1 MLEKLSL
8 KTKMLFAF
16 MGISVLLLV
25 VGGIG
30 WYSNAKVVAAY
41 EVIATQNLPNVN
53 LTGRLRYRAQEA
65 NRILLR
71 LTAAKNVEEIN
82 RFKQELQESFKTYAD
97 FMKKYREV
105 PFAPG
110 EGEIVESSQ
119 KSWDKFVSATSSIL
133 ELAAKGDSEG
143 IEKLLTTE
151 VRESRNANNEAL
163 SKLLVFH
170 EEMAEKQGL
179 MANEASNEGK
189 IFIIVFI
196 VAGFFLSLVVGLV
209 FSNSLARSLGRIS
222 SDISGAADH
231 TSSSGEQ
238 LSAASQQLSSGSS
251 EAAASL
257 EETVASIE
265 ELTSMVKL
273 NADHAK
279 EANALSQKSR
289 ESAEQ
294 GEREI
299 TKLIG
304 AMEGIASGSKK
315 IEEIINVIDDI
326 AFQTNLLA
334 LNAAV
339 EAARAGEQGK
349 GFAVVAEAVRTLALR
364 SAEAAKDITSLIQ
377 DNVSQSESGARIAGE
392 SGVVLKEI
400 VNSVKKV
407 ADLNSEISVASSEQ
421 SNGLEQISKAMNQL
435 DQATQGNAAS
445 SEEVAASSEEMSSQA
460 VLLAELVVDLRNLI
474 QGNGSVA
481 KEAPERKTKPVKTYK
496 NVSKPLKKVNPVAKK
511 NVSDIIP
518 FDDQDD
524 RKVGN
529 VSGF

>member
-1 MLEKLSL
+1 MLDKLSL

-16 MGISVLLLV
+16 MGISALLLV

-30 WYSNAKVVAAY
+30 WYSNTKVVAAY
-41 EVIATQNLPNVN
+41 NVIATQNLPNVN

-65 NRILLR
+65 NRLILR
-71 LTAAKNVEEIN
+71 LTAAKNAEEVN
-82 RFKQELQESFKTYAD
+82 RFERELQESFKIYAE

-110 EGEIVESSQ
+110 EGEIVESAE
-119 KSWDKFVSATSSIL
+119 KSWEKFVAATASIIEYAEKGESANV
-133 ELAAKGDSEG
+133 
-143 IEKLLTTE
+143 EKVLTTE
-151 VRESRNANNEAL
+151 IRESRNANNDAL

-170 EEMAEKQGL
+170 EEMAAKQEKL
-179 MANEASNEGK
+179 ANESSAEGMML
-189 IFIIVFI
+189 IMVFI
-196 VAGFFLSLVVGLV
+196 VAGFFLSIVVGLI
-209 FSNSLARSLGRIS
+209 FSNSLASSLGRIS
-222 SDISGAADH
+222 SDIAGAADH

-279 EANALSQKSR
+279 EANVLSQKSR

-294 GEREI
+294 GEQEI

-304 AMEGIASGSKK
+304 AMEGIARGSKR

-364 SAEAAKDITSLIQ
+364 SAEAAKDINTLIKE
-377 DNVSQSESGARIAGE
+377 NVSQSESGARIAGE

-400 VNSVKKV
+400 VTSVKKV

-460 VLLAELVVDLRNLI
+460 VLLADLVVDLRKLV
-474 QGNGSVA
+474 QGNGAVAQEAPEVKSKKVKSFKKVTTPAKKLASVA
-481 KEAPERKTKPVKTYK
+481 KKG
-496 NVSKPLKKVNPVAKK
+496 VAD
-511 NVSDIIP
+511 VIP
-518 FDDQDD
+518 FDDENDG
-524 RKVGN
+524 KIGN